1 MTVKAFGG
9 TERDDGT
16 ENSARE
22 REVKDYALVGFLM
35 QRQIADTPVAARTR
49 HAGSKARELRP

>member
-22 REVKDYALVGFLM
+22 PKQPALESAGFP
-35 QRQIADTPVAARTR
+35 DTVQAFP
-49 HAGSKARELRP
+49 